1 VRGVVR
7 CPSLRIQFLSFFF
20 SRLNAEKQQLAE
32 QLDKFS
38 MEKMREG
45 IEANAKT
52 MVDAAKHELV
62 ISNLEKDLIRL
73 KMEADRIAQA
83 HELEEK
89 SWRRTESEYKESIT
103 RLSFSVLFYLT
114 IRDLTRVDNELKQHQ
129 ELRAKFEGEF
139 FGLKEKSSTA
149 TQETYYLKEVN
160 AQLQNNSQR
169 FETELAEKKLCILF
183 LNFLLYFSDFFNFK
197 IQN

>member
-1 VRGVVR
+1 
-7 CPSLRIQFLSFFF
+7 
-20 SRLNAEKQQLAE
+20 
-32 QLDKFS
+32 

-73 KMEADRIAQA
+73 KMEADRIDQA

-89 SWRRTESEYKESIT
+89 SWRRTESVYKESIT
-103 RLSFSVLFYLT
+103 CLSFSVLFYLT

-160 AQLQNNSQR
+160 AQLQTNLQR
-169 FETELAEKKLCILF
+169 FETELAEKSLCILF
-183 LNFLLYFSDFFNFK
+183 IVSFYFY
-197 IQN
+197 